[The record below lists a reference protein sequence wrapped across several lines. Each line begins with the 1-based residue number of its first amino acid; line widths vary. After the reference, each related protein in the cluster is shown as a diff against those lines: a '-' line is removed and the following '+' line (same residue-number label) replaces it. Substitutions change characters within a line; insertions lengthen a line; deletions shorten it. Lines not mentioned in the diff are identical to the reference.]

1 MRCYVAIERFICTHL
16 LLHFG
21 LRLATTLFL
30 FRFSF
35 FVFPFFFWLKS
46 KDVVIGKNLDPA

>member
-21 LRLATTLFL
+21 LRLATPLF
-30 FRFSF
+30 FV
-35 FVFPFFFWLKS
+35 VFPFVFLLKS
-46 KDVVIGKNLDPA
+46 KDVVIGKNLDLA

>member
-1 MRCYVAIERFICTHL
+1 MRCYVAIARFICTHL

-21 LRLATTLFL
+21 LRLGTPLFL

-35 FVFPFFFWLKS
+35 FFLLKS